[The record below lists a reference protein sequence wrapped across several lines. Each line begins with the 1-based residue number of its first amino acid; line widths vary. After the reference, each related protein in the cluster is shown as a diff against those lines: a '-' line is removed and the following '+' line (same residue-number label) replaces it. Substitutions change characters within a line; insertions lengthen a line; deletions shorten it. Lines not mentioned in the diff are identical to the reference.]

1 MQGKPPDIMGAG
13 QACAL
18 KGSWAGLQVK
28 SYAWEEPDTGLEKA
42 AGRPLPNRGMREAS
56 GRRPPPRRR
65 RSSGSLFSFC
75 SAPSTLGPPVRPG
88 RGGERGVMGPELL
101 SARVRVYVSK
111 WDSRSGASEREAKSI
126 STSKVNLLIARM
138 FKIPRGRINI
148 HQYIFPPLRKP
159 NSSLITFG
167 SRSRRAR
174 PTQSPAPNQERSH
187 LCFSIGIISF

>member
-1 MQGKPPDIMGAG
+1 MYPPLNPPSRPRVCLFCLKLQMQGKPPDIMGAG

-65 RSSGSLFSFC
+65 RSAGSLSSLR
-75 SAPSTLGPPVRPG
+75 SAPSTPGPPGRPG
-88 RGGERGVMGPELL
+88 RGGEWGVMGPELL

-111 WDSRSGASEREAKSI
+111 RDSRSGVPEREAKSI
-126 STSKVNLLIARM
+126 RTSKVNLLIARV
-138 FKIPRGRINI
+138 FKIPRRRINI
-148 HQYIFPPLRKP
+148 HQYIF
-159 NSSLITFG
+159 SLFEE
-167 SRSRRAR
+167 A
-174 PTQSPAPNQERSH
+174 
-187 LCFSIGIISF
+187 